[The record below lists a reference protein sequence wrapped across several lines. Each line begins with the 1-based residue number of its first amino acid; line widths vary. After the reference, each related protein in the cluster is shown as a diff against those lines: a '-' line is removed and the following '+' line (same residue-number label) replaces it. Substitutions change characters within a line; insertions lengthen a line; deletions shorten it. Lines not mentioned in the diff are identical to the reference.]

1 MAAFMLLAPEGS
13 LGKGS
18 AGKRLWAE
26 LIVLAEQTFF
36 SPSHPRQAQKYLVQ
50 S

>member
-1 MAAFMLLAPEGS
+1 MAAFMLLVPEGS

-26 LIVLAEQTFF
+26 LIVLAGQKFF
-36 SPSHPRQAQKYLVQ
+36 IPNHRRQAQKYLMQ